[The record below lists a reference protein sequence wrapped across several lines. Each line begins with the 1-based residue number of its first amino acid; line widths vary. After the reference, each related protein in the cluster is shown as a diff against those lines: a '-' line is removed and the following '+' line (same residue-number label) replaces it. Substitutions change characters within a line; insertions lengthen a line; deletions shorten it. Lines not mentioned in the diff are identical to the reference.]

1 MLSISDSAVRTAAS
15 EAEQLPPVAGQWFRV
30 HAPLSRQARRL
41 LAIAAII
48 LPLGLWSAVSYV
60 PFIWHPVILISDPGD
75 VDYFQTGMRIDK
87 ATFAS
92 EVAHARVAG
101 AALPIGTPANPV
113 YLPTPGEVLRAFY
126 VSFTTPPADQDGLWL
141 HQSLWQ
147 SIQTIFWGF
156 VISSLIGVPLGIIC
170 GAHSST
176 SRLVEPVVEFIRY
189 LPAPAFG
196 TLAVAVLGIYAGP
209 KIAIIVIGTL
219 FQQIL
224 IIANTTRKA
233 EFSLVEAA
241 LTLGTKNLRL
251 LTHVI
256 VPSVLPDL
264 YRDQRVLLGWAWTY
278 LIVAELVGATS
289 GISLF
294 ITQQSRHQHF
304 ANVYAAIA
312 MIGILGLTTDILL
325 SLLGRKL
332 FPWDRSS
339 GKG

>member
-1 MLSISDSAVRTAAS
+1 LAFASILV
-15 EAEQLPPVAGQWFRV
+15 
-30 HAPLSRQARRL
+30 
-41 LAIAAII
+41 
-48 LPLGLWSAVSYV
+48 PLGIWSAVSYV
-60 PFIWHPVILISDPGD
+60 PFIWHPDMLVEDPGD
-75 VDYFQTGMRIDK
+75 VDYFQVGMRIDK

-92 EVAHARVAG
+92 EVANQKASGGQIPVG
-101 AALPIGTPANPV
+101 VLCNPV
-113 YLPTPGEVLRAFY
+113 YLPSPGEVAVAFY
-126 VSFTTPPADQDGLWL
+126 TSFTTPPVDQDGLWL

-156 VISSLIGVPLGIIC
+156 VISSIIGVPLGILC
-170 GAHSST
+170 GAHSGM
-176 SRLVEPVVEFIRY
+176 SRLVEPFVEFFRY

-196 TLAVAVLGIYAGP
+196 TLAVAILGIYAGP

-233 EFSLVEAA
+233 DFSLVEAA

-251 LTHVI
+251 LTNVVI
-256 VPSVLPDL
+256 PSVLPDL

-294 ITQQSRHQHF
+294 ITQQSRYEHF

-312 MIGILGLTTDILL
+312 MIGILGLGTDLVL
-325 SLLGRKL
+325 AALGKKL
-332 FPWDRSS
+332 FPWDRS
-339 GKG
+339 GGET

>member
-1 MLSISDSAVRTAAS
+1 MLTVSDAAVRSGPAEAAG
-15 EAEQLPPVAGQWFRV
+15 EPIPGQWFRV
-30 HAPLSRQARRL
+30 RARLSRRARIL
-41 LAIAAII
+41 LAFASI
-48 LPLGLWSAVSYV
+48 LVPLGLWSAVSYV
-60 PFIWHPVILISDPGD
+60 PFIWHPDMLVSDPGD
-75 VDYFQTGMRIDK
+75 VDYFQIGMRVNK
-87 ATFAS
+87 ATFAA
-92 EVAHARVAG
+92 EAATQKAAG
-101 AALPIGTPANPV
+101 GQLPVGTLCNPV
-113 YLPTPGEVLRAFY
+113 YLPSPGEVAEAFY
-126 VSFTTPPADQDGLWL
+126 TSFTTPPADQDGLWL

-156 VISSLIGVPLGIIC
+156 VISSIIGVPLGILC
-170 GAHSST
+170 GAHSGM
-176 SRLVEPVVEFIRY
+176 SRLVEPFVEFFRY

-196 TLAVAVLGIYAGP
+196 TLAVAVLGIYDGP

-233 EFSLVEAA
+233 DFSLVEAA

-251 LTHVI
+251 LTNVVI
-256 VPSVLPDL
+256 PSILPDL

-294 ITQQSRHQHF
+294 ITQQSRYEHF

-312 MIGILGLTTDILL
+312 MIGILGLGTDLVL
-325 SLLGRKL
+325 AALGRKL
-332 FPWDRSS
+332 FPWDRSEATH
-339 GKG
+339 

>member
-1 MLSISDSAVRTAAS
+1 MLSVSDAAIRTGAA
-15 EAEQLPPVAGQWFRV
+15 EETGQPIPGQWFRV
-30 HAPLSRQARRL
+30 RARLSRRARMF
-41 LAIAAII
+41 LALASI
-48 LPLGLWSAVSYV
+48 LVPLGLWSAVSYV
-60 PFIWHPVILISDPGD
+60 PFIWHPDMLISDPGD

-87 ATFAS
+87 ATFYA
-92 EVAHARVAG
+92 EVANAKTNGTAP
-101 AALPIGTPANPV
+101 PIGTACNPV
-113 YLPTPGEVLRAFY
+113 YLPTPGAVAVAFY
-126 VSFTTPPADQDGLWL
+126 TSFTTPPADQDGLWL
-141 HQSLWQ
+141 HQSLLQ

-156 VISSLIGVPLGIIC
+156 VISSIIGVPLGILC
-170 GAHSST
+170 GAHSGV
-176 SRLVEPVVEFIRY
+176 SRVVEPFVEFFRY

-233 EFSLVEAA
+233 DYSLVEAA
-241 LTLGTKNLRL
+241 LTLGTRNLRL

-256 VPSVLPDL
+256 IPSVLPDL

-294 ITQQSRHQHF
+294 ITQQSRYQHF

-312 MIGILGLTTDILL
+312 MIGILGLGSDLL
-325 SLLGRKL
+325 LAALGRRL
-332 FPWDRSS
+332 FRWERIP
-339 GKG
+339 GET

>member
-1 MLSISDSAVRTAAS
+1 VSSAS
-15 EAEQLPPVAGQWFRV
+15 EAASSLASDVVTGDAVPGQWFRV
-30 HAPLSRQARRL
+30 RAPLSRRL
-41 LAIAAII
+41 RVILAICSFL

-60 PFIWHPVILISDPGD
+60 PAIWHPDILVSDPGD
-75 VDYFQTGMRIDK
+75 VDYFLPGMRVDK
-87 ATFAS
+87 ATFAK
-92 EVAHARVAG
+92 ELENAKVNHTA
-101 AALPIGTPANPV
+101 PPQGTLCNPV
-113 YLPTPGEVLRAFY
+113 YLPSPGAVLAAFY
-126 VSFTTPPADQDGLWL
+126 TSFTTPPADQDGLWL

-156 VISSLIGVPLGIIC
+156 VISSLIGVPLGILC
-170 GAHSST
+170 GAHNGAA
-176 SRLVEPVVEFIRY
+176 RLVEPIVEFFRY

-233 EFSLVEAA
+233 DFSLVEAA

-251 LTHVI
+251 LTRVVI
-256 VPSVLPDL
+256 PSVLPDL
-264 YRDQRVLLGWAWTY
+264 YRDQRILLGWAWTY
-278 LIVAELVGATS
+278 LIVAELVGATA

-294 ITQQSRHQHF
+294 ITQQSRYQHY

-312 MIGILGLTTDILL
+312 MIGILGLGTDLVL
-325 SLLGRKL
+325 AALGRKL
-332 FPWDRSS
+332 FPWDRAAR
-339 GKG
+339 

>member
-1 MLSISDSAVRTAAS
+1 MLQVSDAAVAPAA
-15 EAEQLPPVAGQWFRV
+15 EADTGDAVPGQWFRIR
-30 HAPLSRQARRL
+30 APLTRSGRRVL
-41 LAIAAII
+41 AVCSFLLPLAI
-48 LPLGLWSAVSYV
+48 WSAVSYV
-60 PFIWHPVILISDPGD
+60 PFIWHPDILITDPGD
-75 VDYFQTGMRIDK
+75 VDYMIPGMRVDK
-87 ATFAS
+87 ATFNQELAN
-92 EVAHARVAG
+92 AKKNNT
-101 AALPIGTPANPV
+101 AAPSGVPSNPV
-113 YLPTPGEVLRAFY
+113 YLPAPGEVAVAFY
-126 VSFTTPPADQDGLWL
+126 ASFTTPPADQDGLWL

-156 VISSLIGVPLGIIC
+156 VISSLIGVPLGILC
-170 GAHSST
+170 GAHSGMA
-176 SRLVEPVVEFIRY
+176 RLVEPFTEFFRY

-233 EFSLVEAA
+233 DYSLVEAA

-251 LTHVI
+251 LTWVV

-264 YRDQRVLLGWAWTY
+264 YRDQRILLGWAWTY
-278 LIVAELVGATS
+278 LIVAELIGATS

-294 ITQQSRHQHF
+294 ITQQSRYQHY

-312 MIGILGLTTDILL
+312 MIGILGLGTDLILAA
-325 SLLGRKL
+325 LGRKL
-332 FPWDRSS
+332 FPWDRAAA
-339 GKG
+339 